1 MERAHHSS
9 RAGCSRRRTEAHRI
23 ASSAGLRVPR
33 VSWQVRLSLLYLW
46 YAAAIGRSWTG
57 RAPVVP
63 RAKGSAWREVTL
75 KVVERDRGSNPTARP
90 RGRPDAFE
98 ARFFCMLLLIR
109 SQHSGSGPLIWA
121 SRALGC
127 PQGALCGG
135 KFQCRLRVL
144 RPRSVGNR
152 ANKS

>member
-75 KVVERDRGSNPTARP
+75 THYHGRRIRPGHRRYSIVFCVKLNRGGCQTLTVTERTRDVSPADKRGYSSYVRHLA
-90 RGRPDAFE
+90 
-98 ARFFCMLLLIR
+98 
-109 SQHSGSGPLIWA
+109 
-121 SRALGC
+121 
-127 PQGALCGG
+127 
-135 KFQCRLRVL
+135 L
-144 RPRSVGNR
+144 RPAR
-152 ANKS
+152 AHWYTFYA

>member
-1 MERAHHSS
+1 MEKTVNRTAVLYGTKKS
-9 RAGCSRRRTEAHRI
+9 RDLKRI
-23 ASSAGLRVPR
+23 IV
-33 VSWQVRLSLLYLW
+33 QYF
-46 YAAAIGRSWTG
+46 
-57 RAPVVP
+57 
-63 RAKGSAWREVTL
+63 

-98 ARFFCMLLLIR
+98 ARFFCMLLLIQ

>member
-75 KVVERDRGSNPTARP
+75 KEKCRVAACTP
-90 RGRPDAFE
+90 RLAPPW
-98 ARFFCMLLLIR
+98 
-109 SQHSGSGPLIWA
+109 PLQ
-121 SRALGC
+121 S
-127 PQGALCGG
+127 
-135 KFQCRLRVL
+135 
-144 RPRSVGNR
+144 
-152 ANKS
+152 

>member
-63 RAKGSAWREVTL
+63 RAKGSAWREVTRIH
-75 KVVERDRGSNPTARP
+75 VGGA
-90 RGRPDAFE
+90 
-98 ARFFCMLLLIR
+98 
-109 SQHSGSGPLIWA
+109 A
-121 SRALGC
+121 SCVHEISR
-127 PQGALCGG
+127 
-135 KFQCRLRVL
+135 KTT
-144 RPRSVGNR
+144 
-152 ANKS
+152 KSL

>member
-63 RAKGSAWREVTL
+63 RAKGSAWREVTR
-75 KVVERDRGSNPTARP
+75 KYE
-90 RGRPDAFE
+90 
-98 ARFFCMLLLIR
+98 LLLT
-109 SQHSGSGPLIWA
+109 
-121 SRALGC
+121 
-127 PQGALCGG
+127 
-135 KFQCRLRVL
+135 LRVL
-144 RPRSVGNR
+144 YVRSVVPLCT
-152 ANKS
+152 